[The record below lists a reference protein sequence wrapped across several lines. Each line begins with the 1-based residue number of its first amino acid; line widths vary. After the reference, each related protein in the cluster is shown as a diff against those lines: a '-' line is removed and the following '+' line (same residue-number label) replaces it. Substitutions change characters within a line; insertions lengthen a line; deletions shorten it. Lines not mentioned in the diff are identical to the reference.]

1 MWACPRPQLLGRK
14 GLPDSLAHVDVSWGP
29 EGRVGRGWGLGLVA
43 VGRRD
48 TVSCAGARPPGAA
61 GTRPASAC
69 PCAGWTSRP
78 QPPMRLHAGA
88 AAGPAHPCR
97 PLQVEGYSVGCE
109 CSPDGDLLVTGSAD
123 GRVLLYCFR
132 TASRA
137 RTLHGHTQ
145 ACVGATFHPV
155 LPSVL
160 ATCSWEGDIK
170 IWH

>member
-1 MWACPRPQLLGRK
+1 MVR
-14 GLPDSLAHVDVSWGP
+14 LPLP
-29 EGRVGRGWGLGLVA
+29 LCGLGIAAPSSPTRL
-43 VGRRD
+43 R
-48 TVSCAGARPPGAA
+48 AGLQCSPL
-61 GTRPASAC
+61 T
-69 PCAGWTSRP
+69 PC
-78 QPPMRLHAGA
+78 H
-88 AAGPAHPCR
+88 

-145 ACVGATFHPV
+145 ACVGTAFHPV